1 MDLDL
6 TEEQEMLREA
16 MAGLCADAAESV
28 RALENDSRGFDD
40 GFWSQLVAMGLTGLM
55 IPEEH
60 GGSAMGLLD
69 ATIVYEELGRSLV
82 PSPHFVSSVVSAGV
96 LQAGGSADQQAE
108 WLPRIA
114 AGEAILTPACLEPD
128 NGTGPSG
135 VQLAAVSDGDD
146 VVLTGVKRHVAF
158 ASSANRLI
166 VSAREPAGVSLFLVD
181 PSATGVTLTQ
191 QLTVASD
198 TQYRIDLEGVRV
210 PTADR
215 IGAPGTGW
223 DTWHTAMLDAVVL
236 VAAQAIGAAE
246 ASHTLAT
253 EYAKIRHQFDKP
265 IGSFQSIGHYLADG
279 IAAIDGGRVLV
290 HQAAWTSDQGRDT
303 ATLAPMAKLFAT
315 QTCRDVAATTVQIHG
330 GLGFTVE
337 CDAQLYFRRAKSWQ
351 LNWYDDTHLED
362 LIAAELLDGGPSP
375 PSVRRCR
382 PVDDRRSIARRSLP
396 PR

>member
-1 MDLDL
+1 MDLDFS
-6 TEEQEMLREA
+6 EEQDMLREA
-16 MAGLCADAAESV
+16 MAGLCADASDTV
-28 RALENDSRGFDD
+28 RTLENDPRGFDD
-40 GFWSQLVAMGLTGLM
+40 GFWGQLVAMGLTGLM

-69 ATIVYEELGRSLV
+69 AAIVYEELGRSLV

-96 LQAGGSADQQAE
+96 LLAGGSADQQAE

-114 AGEAILTPACLEPD
+114 AGEAILAPACLEPD
-128 NGTGPSG
+128 NGTGPAG
-135 VQLAAVSDGDD
+135 IQLAAVPDGDD
-146 VVLTGVKRHVAF
+146 VRLTGAKRHVAF
-158 ASSANRLI
+158 ASSADRFI
-166 VSAREPAGVSLFLVD
+166 VLAREPAGVGLFLLD
-181 PSATGVTLTQ
+181 PTADGVNLTQ

-198 TQYRIDLEGVRV
+198 TQYRVDLDGVRV
-210 PTADR
+210 PVTDR
-215 IGAPGTGW
+215 IGDPGTGW
-223 DTWHTAMLDAVVL
+223 DTWHVAMLDAVVL

-253 EYAKIRHQFDKP
+253 EYAKVRHQFDKP
-265 IGSFQSIGHYLADG
+265 LGAFQSISHYLADG

-290 HQAAWTSDQGRDT
+290 QQAAWTRDQGRDI

-315 QTCRDVAATTVQIHG
+315 QTCRDVAATTIQIHG

-362 LIAAELLDGGPSP
+362 LIAAEILD
-375 PSVRRCR
+375 
-382 PVDDRRSIARRSLP
+382 
-396 PR
+396 

>member
-1 MDLDL
+1 MDLDF
-6 TEEQEMLREA
+6 TEEQDMLREA
-16 MAGLCADAAESV
+16 MAGLCTDATDTV
-28 RALENDSRGFDD
+28 RSLENDPRGFDD
-40 GFWSQLVAMGLTGLM
+40 DFWAQLVTMGLTGLM

-69 ATIVYEELGRSLV
+69 AAIVYEELGRSLV

-96 LQAGGSADQQAE
+96 LLAGGSAEQQAG

-114 AGEAILTPACLEPD
+114 AGEAILTPAYLEPD

-146 VVLTGVKRHVAF
+146 VALTGVKRHVAF
-158 ASSANRLI
+158 ASSADRLI

-181 PSATGVTLTQ
+181 PAADGVTLTQ
-191 QLTVASD
+191 QFAVASD
-198 TQYRIDLEGVRV
+198 TQYRIDLDGVRV
-210 PTADR
+210 PAADR

-223 DTWHTAMLDAVVL
+223 STWHTAMLDAVVL

-253 EYAKIRHQFDKP
+253 EYAKVRHQFDKP
-265 IGSFQSIGHYLADG
+265 LGAFQSIGHYLADG

-290 HQAAWTSDQGRDT
+290 QQAAWARDQGRDI

-315 QTCRDVAATTVQIHG
+315 RTCRDVAATTIQVHG

-362 LIAAELLDGGPSP
+362 LIASELLD
-375 PSVRRCR
+375 
-382 PVDDRRSIARRSLP
+382 
-396 PR
+396 

>member
-1 MDLDL
+1 MDLDF
-6 TEEQEMLREA
+6 TEEQDMLREA
-16 MAGLCADAAESV
+16 MAGLCTDATDTV
-28 RALENDSRGFDD
+28 RSLENDPRGFNDD
-40 GFWSQLVAMGLTGLM
+40 FWAQLVTMGLTGLM

-69 ATIVYEELGRSLV
+69 AAIVYEELGRSLV

-96 LQAGGSADQQAE
+96 LLAGGSAEQQAG

-114 AGEAILTPACLEPD
+114 AGEAILTPAYLEPD

-146 VVLTGVKRHVAF
+146 VALTGVKRHVAF
-158 ASSANRLI
+158 ASSADRLI

-181 PSATGVTLTQ
+181 PAADGVTLTQ
-191 QLTVASD
+191 QLAVASD
-198 TQYRIDLEGVRV
+198 TQYRIDLDGVRV
-210 PTADR
+210 PAADR

-223 DTWHTAMLDAVVL
+223 STWHTAMLDAVVL

-253 EYAKIRHQFDKP
+253 EYAKVRHQFDKP
-265 IGSFQSIGHYLADG
+265 LGAFQSIGHYLADG

-290 HQAAWTSDQGRDT
+290 QQAAWARDQGRDI

-315 QTCRDVAATTVQIHG
+315 RTCRDVAATTIQVHG

-362 LIAAELLDGGPSP
+362 LIASELLD
-375 PSVRRCR
+375 
-382 PVDDRRSIARRSLP
+382 
-396 PR
+396 

>member
-1 MDLDL
+1 
-6 TEEQEMLREA
+6 
-16 MAGLCADAAESV
+16 
-28 RALENDSRGFDD
+28 
-40 GFWSQLVAMGLTGLM
+40 
-55 IPEEH
+55 
-60 GGSAMGLLD
+60 
-69 ATIVYEELGRSLV
+69 
-82 PSPHFVSSVVSAGV
+82 
-96 LQAGGSADQQAE
+96 
-108 WLPRIA
+108 
-114 AGEAILTPACLEPD
+114 
-128 NGTGPSG
+128 
-135 VQLAAVSDGDD
+135 
-146 VVLTGVKRHVAF
+146 VAF
-158 ASSANRLI
+158 ASSADRLI

-223 DTWHTAMLDAVVL
+223 DTWHAAMLDAVVL

-265 IGSFQSIGHYLADG
+265 IGSFQSISHYLADG

-315 QTCRDVAATTVQIHG
+315 QTCRDVAATTIQIHG

-362 LIAAELLDGGPSP
+362 LIAAELLD
-375 PSVRRCR
+375 
-382 PVDDRRSIARRSLP
+382 
-396 PR
+396 

>member
-158 ASSANRLI
+158 ASSADRLI

-315 QTCRDVAATTVQIHG
+315 QTCRDVAAT
-330 GLGFTVE
+330 
-337 CDAQLYFRRAKSWQ
+337 
-351 LNWYDDTHLED
+351 
-362 LIAAELLDGGPSP
+362 
-375 PSVRRCR
+375 
-382 PVDDRRSIARRSLP
+382 
-396 PR
+396 

>member
-1 MDLDL
+1 MDLNF
-6 TEEQEMLREA
+6 TEEQDMLREA
-16 MAGLCADAAESV
+16 VAGLCADASDTV
-28 RALENDSRGFDD
+28 RSCENDPRGFDD
-40 GFWSQLVAMGLTGLM
+40 GFWGQLAAMGLTGLM

-69 ATIVYEELGRSLV
+69 ATIVYEEMGRSLV

-114 AGEAILTPACLEPD
+114 AGDAILTPAWLEPD
-128 NGTGPSG
+128 NSTGPSG

-146 VVLTGVKRHVAF
+146 IVLTGAKRHVAF
-158 ASSANRLI
+158 ASSADRFI
-166 VSAREPAGVSLFLVD
+166 VLAREHTGVGLFLVD
-181 PSATGVTLTQ
+181 PTADGVTLTQ

-198 TQYRIDLEGVRV
+198 TQYRIDLDGVRV
-210 PTADR
+210 PAADR

-253 EYAKIRHQFDKP
+253 EYAKVRHQFDKP
-265 IGSFQSIGHYLADG
+265 IGSFQSISHYLADG
-279 IAAIDGGRVLV
+279 ITAIDGGRVLV
-290 HQAAWTSDQGRDT
+290 QRAAWTRDQGRDI

-315 QTCRDVAATTVQIHG
+315 QTCRDVAATTIQIHG

-362 LIAAELLDGGPSP
+362 LLAAELLD
-375 PSVRRCR
+375 
-382 PVDDRRSIARRSLP
+382 
-396 PR
+396 

>member
-1 MDLDL
+1 MDLDF
-6 TEEQEMLREA
+6 TEEQDMLREA
-16 MAGLCADAAESV
+16 MAGLCTDATDTV
-28 RALENDSRGFDD
+28 RSLENDPRGFDD
-40 GFWSQLVAMGLTGLM
+40 GFWAQLVTMGLTGLM

-69 ATIVYEELGRSLV
+69 AAIVYEELGRSLV

-96 LQAGGSADQQAE
+96 LLAGGSAEQQAG

-114 AGEAILTPACLEPD
+114 AGEAILTPAYLEPD

-146 VVLTGVKRHVAF
+146 VALTGVKRHVAF
-158 ASSANRLI
+158 ASSADRLI

-181 PSATGVTLTQ
+181 PAADGVTLTQ
-191 QLTVASD
+191 QLAVASD
-198 TQYRIDLEGVRV
+198 TQYRIDLDGVRV
-210 PTADR
+210 PAADR

-223 DTWHTAMLDAVVL
+223 STWHTAMLDAVVL

-253 EYAKIRHQFDKP
+253 EYAKVRHQFDKP
-265 IGSFQSIGHYLADG
+265 LGAFQSIGHYLADG

-290 HQAAWTSDQGRDT
+290 QQAAWARDQGRDI

-315 QTCRDVAATTVQIHG
+315 RTCRDVAATTIQVHG

-351 LNWYDDTHLED
+351 LNWFDDDHLEE
-362 LIAAELLDGGPSP
+362 LIARQILD
-375 PSVRRCR
+375 
-382 PVDDRRSIARRSLP
+382 
-396 PR
+396 

>member
-135 VQLAAVSDGDD
+135 VQLAAVSDGND

-158 ASSANRLI
+158 ASSADRLI

-223 DTWHTAMLDAVVL
+223 DTWHAAMLDAVVL

-265 IGSFQSIGHYLADG
+265 IGSFQSISHYLADG

-315 QTCRDVAATTVQIHG
+315 QTCRDVAATTIQIHG

-362 LIAAELLDGGPSP
+362 LIAAELLD
-375 PSVRRCR
+375 
-382 PVDDRRSIARRSLP
+382 
-396 PR
+396 

>member
-1 MDLDL
+1 MDLDF
-6 TEEQEMLREA
+6 TEEQDMLREA
-16 MAGLCADAAESV
+16 MAGLCTDATDTV
-28 RALENDSRGFDD
+28 RSLENDPRGFDD
-40 GFWSQLVAMGLTGLM
+40 GFWGQLVTMGLTGLM

-69 ATIVYEELGRSLV
+69 AAIVYEELGRSLV

-96 LQAGGSADQQAE
+96 LLAGGSAEQQAG

-114 AGEAILTPACLEPD
+114 AGEAILTPAYLEPD

-146 VVLTGVKRHVAF
+146 VKRHVAF
-158 ASSANRLI
+158 ASSADRLI

-181 PSATGVTLTQ
+181 PAADGVTLTQ
-191 QLTVASD
+191 QLAVASD
-198 TQYRIDLEGVRV
+198 TQYRIDLDGVRV
-210 PTADR
+210 PAADR

-223 DTWHTAMLDAVVL
+223 STWHTAMLDAVVL

-253 EYAKIRHQFDKP
+253 EYAKVRHQFDKP
-265 IGSFQSIGHYLADG
+265 LGAFQSIGHYLADG

-290 HQAAWTSDQGRDT
+290 QQAAWTRDQGRDI
-303 ATLAPMAKLFAT
+303 AKLAPMAKLFAT
-315 QTCRDVAATTVQIHG
+315 QTCRDVAATTIQIHG

-362 LIAAELLDGGPSP
+362 LIASELLD
-375 PSVRRCR
+375 
-382 PVDDRRSIARRSLP
+382 
-396 PR
+396 